1 MHAAQSEVAAIIDH
15 TLLRPEAGARDVL
28 ALCDEAEELQVH
40 AVCISPTMVELA
52 ARRLSDSS
60 VKVVAVTGFP
70 SGAHR
75 SEVKSYEAARAAAE
89 GAVEV
94 DLVMS
99 LGLAL
104 EGAWDGVRADIAA
117 VREVLPNGQLLKV
130 ILEAALLT
138 PEQIMLACYHAEA
151 AGADLVKTSTGFHH
165 AGGTSLRAVRIMAS
179 AVAGRLGVSASGGI
193 HDAQT
198 ALEMIDAG
206 ATRLG
211 MSATVSVLAEL
222 TRDQPAGWM

>member
-1 MHAAQSEVAAIIDH
+1 
-15 TLLRPEAGARDVL
+15 
-28 ALCDEAEELQVH
+28 
-40 AVCISPTMVELA
+40 MVI
-52 ARRLSDSS
+52 
-60 VKVVAVTGFP
+60 
-70 SGAHR
+70 
-75 SEVKSYEAARAAAE
+75 
-89 GAVEV
+89 
-94 DLVMS
+94 S

-104 EGAWDGVRADIAA
+104 EGDWDGVRADIAA

-138 PEQIMLACYHAEA
+138 PEQIMLACDHAEA
-151 AGADLVKTSTGFHH
+151 AGADFVKTSTGFHH

-179 AVAGRLGVSASGGI
+179 AVGGRLGVSASGGI
-193 HDAQT
+193 HDART

-222 TRDQPAGWM
+222 ARDQPAGWM